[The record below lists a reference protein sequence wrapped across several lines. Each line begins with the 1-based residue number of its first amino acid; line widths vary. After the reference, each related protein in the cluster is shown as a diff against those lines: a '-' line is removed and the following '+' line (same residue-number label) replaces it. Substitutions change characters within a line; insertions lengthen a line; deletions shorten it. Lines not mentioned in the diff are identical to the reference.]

1 MKRKILKTGLLFA
14 MLVAF
19 GAVTVYAQSKGD
31 KKEPP
36 TYAKLIK
43 EMDKDEDGL
52 LSKEEVKGPLKNNF
66 SEIDTNEDGYIS
78 EEEFDKAPKPKGR
91 PRS

>member
-1 MKRKILKTGLLFA
+1 MKRITLKTGLLFA
-14 MLVAF
+14 MMVAF
-19 GAVTVYAQSKGD
+19 GTIAVNAQSKGER
-31 KKEPP
+31 KEPP

-52 LSKEEVKGPLKNNF
+52 LSKEEVKGPLKENF

-78 EEEFDKAPKPKGR
+78 EEEFDNAPKPKGR
-91 PRS
+91 PRN